1 MVYVGDFDLS
11 VLNDIEIK
19 TVAKYNTKSKSV
31 NKYYNIP
38 CAFDI
43 ETSSTI
49 INGHEK
55 FAFMYIWV
63 FGIIDSRFI
72 IYGRTWE
79 EWVKFCRDLQEYFL
93 LDRET
98 ILPIYVHNLGYEF
111 QFFKHYFE
119 WFNVFASDERKPIY
133 ALTTKGIEFRDSY
146 ILSGM
151 SLEKVAENLTK
162 HKIKKLIGDLDY
174 SLVRHDE
181 TPLTDEEMAYCN
193 NDVEILLCYIAE
205 QMELYDNNVCKIPMT
220 NTGRVRKYVRERC
233 YYSKKNHK
241 KSSQGKYR
249 RYREL
254 MEELVLTVDEYQM
267 LKRCFMGGFTHASML
282 HVKKLLKNVASIDF
296 TSSYPYVM
304 LSEKFPMSRPIK
316 VDSFTKDDF
325 LEWVNSE
332 DTGLM
337 FECKF
342 TNIQSKLT
350 YETYISESKC
360 NLLEK
365 PVINNGRVFRADCLE
380 TTITDI
386 DFQIIHQC
394 YTWDSIEIANVHKF
408 YMQYLPTA
416 IIDSILE
423 FYKSKTTLKG
433 VSGKETEYLVGKGM
447 LNSVYGMCVTDIIRD
462 LIEYAEEWQI
472 TKVDAEM
479 MEEQIEKYNGGK
491 NRFLYYP
498 WGVWVT
504 AYARRNLWNG
514 ILEMKDD
521 YIYSDTDSLKFLHYE
536 RHKEYIERYNKD
548 VERKLKKMC
557 EFRKIDFDRMK
568 PKTIKGIEK
577 LIGVW
582 DFEGEYQLFKTL
594 GAKRYMVYDE
604 SGLHI
609 TIAGLSKQN
618 GASYMMN
625 QCGGNVKKVFA
636 MFNDELYIP
645 ADGTGKNTH
654 TYIDTPITA
663 DITDYT
669 GINKIVTALSG
680 VHLSPCDF
688 TLSISKQYNKFLRDL
703 KDGYLFTGSGV
714 YEA

>member
-72 IYGRTWE
+72 IYGRKWE
-79 EWVKFCRDLQEYFL
+79 EWVKFCKDLQEYFL
-93 LDRET
+93 LDSET

-536 RHKEYIERYNKD
+536 RHKDYIERYNKD

-618 GASYMMN
+618 GSSYMMN

-645 ADGTGKNTH
+645 ADGTG
-654 TYIDTPITA
+654 
-663 DITDYT
+663 
-669 GINKIVTALSG
+669 INKIVTALSG
-680 VHLSPCDF
+680 VHLLPCDF